1 MTGKKEEK
9 SGTFNVQS
17 ITLLVTITE
26 TKSKHCLKAHTPS
39 YKLMQSNTAYCNFTL
54 SNNFLKPVKSVKTK
68 KFLLHLQLK
77 MMT

>member
-1 MTGKKEEK
+1 MEDFKK

-39 YKLMQSNTAYCNFTL
+39 YKHMPLNTAYYKSTL
-54 SNNFLKPVKSVKTK
+54 SNDVLKSVKVVKTN
-68 KFLLHLQLK
+68 KFHLYFQLK
-77 MMT
+77 IIA